1 MYPSSSSSPRKTSE
15 GFSSSRSS
23 ERYDSQIV
31 YRICRAR
38 ILAKLDEAPVGTLHV
53 RIWLTCGL
61 GFLAA
66 SYENF
71 VANLILPLLYHVNYP
86 TLTAQPGEDPYQLPS
101 DFPSRHPDSD
111 AWMKASI
118 LWGNLVGQ
126 ISFGYLADRYGRRA
140 VFSSTMII
148 MIVCTIGSAFSAS
161 AIRGANILQTLAVW
175 RFFLGIGIGG
185 DYPLSAIITSEF
197 ANVKWRGTMIAA
209 VFAMQ
214 GIGILTGGLVTLATL
229 AALQNSI
236 RSDPA
241 YLDLVWRIILAF
253 GVIPAMGAVY
263 FRLTIPETPRY
274 TVDVIGSVDQAERD
288 VEKVMA
294 LNATRDVSSNWVG
307 EEVANGTRANVKKG
321 GFWAHFGQ
329 WKNGKILFGCAF
341 TWFALD
347 VAWYGLSLNAST
359 ILTLINWNGSNSLPP
374 YDNYWQKTVGQV
386 IIACMG
392 TVPGYWV
399 CVALIDRTGRLT
411 LQGFGFAVIT
421 VSLLIL
427 ALFWETI
434 ATRTVGFCVLYGL
447 ASFFFQCGPN
457 ATTFILPAELFPTPF
472 RARAYGIAAAMG
484 KLGAIIGVQIFSP
497 IFASNL
503 DVCLY
508 CFAGV
513 MALGGMATL
522 LVPET
527 NGVALET
534 LEVISAKKIQMGP
547 ALAGAQRETVE
558 ELASEFLISRDLE
571 ASPSQIDNI
580 FTDWSV

>member
-1 MYPSSSSSPRKTSE
+1 MSK
-15 GFSSSRSS
+15 
-23 ERYDSQIV
+23 ERATQV
-31 YRICRAR
+31 RAK
-38 ILAKLDEAPVGTLHV
+38 AFAHLDEAKLGWFHLRAVLVSGVGFYTD
-53 RIWLTCGL
+53 
-61 GFLAA
+61 
-66 SYENF
+66 SYDNF
-71 VANLILPLLYHVNYP
+71 VINLALPMLYHVYFPKSPDMQTPSNFVKDYP
-86 TLTAQPGEDPYQLPS
+86 HY
-101 DFPSRHPDSD
+101 D
-111 AWMKASI
+111 AWMKACTSY
-118 LWGNLVGQ
+118 GNLIGQ
-126 ISFGYLADRYGRRA
+126 FGFGYLGDKLGRKNMYG
-140 VFSSTMII
+140 VELMI

-399 CVALIDRTGRLT
+399 CVALIDRMGRKPIQYL
-411 LQGFGFAVIT
+411 GFAVIT
-421 VSLLIL
+421 VCLLIL
-427 ALFWETI
+427 AIAWDTIKNNTVAFCVVFTI
-434 ATRTVGFCVLYGL
+434 AQ
-447 ASFFFQCGPN
+447 FFFQFGPN
-457 ATTFILPAELFPTPF
+457 TTTFVVPGEVFPTRF
-472 RARAYGIAAAMG
+472 RSTAHGMSAGFG
-484 KLGAIIGVQIFSP
+484 KLGAIIGVEAVGPFFSQNP
-497 IFASNL
+497 KI
-503 DVCLY
+503 VLY
-508 CFAGV
+508 VFTVV
-513 MALGGMATL
+513 MALGGVATYFI
-522 LVPET
+522 PET
-527 NGVALET
+527 MGKT
-534 LEVISAKKIQMGP
+534 LE
-547 ALAGAQRETVE
+547 
-558 ELASEFLISRDLE
+558 ELSGEDDAFESD
-571 ASPSQIDNI
+571 A
-580 FTDWSV
+580 